1 MKRPPAY
8 PTELAYPCCL
18 PALGELGKMPP
29 HGGLAP
35 SVGEPLDGH
44 QDGTHAGGFHG
55 SANRPVLSSAE
66 DSPSGLWRSL
76 GKRVGL
82 IALRGSN
89 PLSSAT
95 PERRRTTCGAVRGSG
110 SGLGQQHSPLQGVR
124 IPYPP
129 PLPNGVAPRAAP
141 FAVPGAPTEAP
152 GVRG

>member
-35 SVGEPLDGH
+35 SVGEPRDGH
-44 QDGTHAGGFHG
+44 QDGTTIGTGTGGFH
-55 SANRPVLSSAE
+55 AAVDRPVLSSAE

-82 IALRGSN
+82 TALAGSN
-89 PLSSAT
+89 PASSA
-95 PERRRTTCGAVRGSG
+95 RRLECEYDVVVDTGSHDPRSCDDRVFEALGLALVGRTVR
-110 SGLGQQHSPLQGVR
+110 
-124 IPYPP
+124 
-129 PLPNGVAPRAAP
+129 RA
-141 FAVPGAPTEAP
+141 E
-152 GVRG
+152 